1 MSWTDNELRKMALN
15 QWANHI
21 ETGHMG
27 LSLRDV
33 QEQVASMGAKN
44 FEALHGRGVPVS
56 GKPLSDEQR
65 VLVARIRKLAEEEMQ
80 TKLPAA
86 TR

>member
-1 MSWTDNELRKMALN
+1 MAWTDNDLRRMALD

-21 ETGHMG
+21 ETGHIG

-44 FEALHGRGVPVS
+44 FESLHGRGVPVS
-56 GKPLSDEQR
+56 GKPLSDDQR
-65 VLVARIRKLAEEEMQ
+65 TLVARIRALAQAEM
-80 TKLPAA
+80 K
-86 TR
+86 